1 MKCGNAVC
9 LGGVKLLRITIKM
22 AKRQIIQFVVLF
34 CVVFLGNCGLK
45 PAGSNELITD
55 PNPNLGETLSVYL
68 FSAPWCAECNRE
80 LPEIKLKY
88 LNELTAAQQTRVKV
102 TVFVVTGK
110 TGGQVAT
117 QEVAEEYGK
126 SLELPFTMMAD
137 KYYRTYRSF
146 FEEGNAIP
154 AAVILDQSK
163 NVIQLFE
170 PGTTD
175 VNTLFEK
182 IKTNLK

>member
-1 MKCGNAVC
+1 M
-9 LGGVKLLRITIKM
+9 L
-22 AKRQIIQFVVLF
+22 KRKTMHLVALF
-34 CVVFLGNCGLK
+34 CFVLSGSCGLR
-45 PAGSNELITD
+45 PAGSNDLITNN
-55 PNPNLGETLSVYL
+55 PNPNPNTGEALSVYL

-80 LPEIKLKY
+80 LPEIKQKY
-88 LNELTAAQQTRVKV
+88 LNELSAPQQVRVKV

-110 TGGQVAT
+110 TPGQLAT

-137 KYYRTYRSF
+137 KYYKIYRGF

-154 AAVILDQSK
+154 AAVVLDPNK
-163 NVIQLFE
+163 NIIQLYE

-175 VNTLFEK
+175 VNNLFEK
-182 IKTNLK
+182 IKANLK